1 MARAAALRSLMFD
14 WDRIA
19 LQWEEVFESVTAK
32 R

>member
-1 MARAAALRSLMFD
+1 LHALNFD

-19 LQWEEVFESVTAK
+19 LQWQQAFEAVTAK